1 MHCIFQLIQSKK
13 VEIENGKFTCPK
25 SSERIRSKRL
35 RGATT
40 LSAVTAAL
48 QGEET
53 ETDDGEQEEQ
63 NEDVS

>member
-1 MHCIFQLIQSKK
+1 M
-13 VEIENGKFTCPK
+13 EIDHGKFSCPK
-25 SSERIRSKRL
+25 PTERTRSKRL
-35 RGATT
+35 RGTTT

-63 NEDVS
+63 NEEVSYLRTG